1 MAAVRSGSE
10 ADCDEAQLMVRVQE
24 RRRLAGTLYAEE
36 VRDLALL
43 WTVDDDHPG
52 EADELA
58 VNCLIAAA
66 GLRSKVGRAEGK
78 LRDAVHATRDLPLCL
93 DLVAGGVLPVE
104 WFEWL
109 IRSTRRLEPEQRRQV
124 DDRVAEW
131 DLAGIDVNRFYR
143 ELRMLIA
150 WFGAGLQQEHPT
162 QQRNVEVF
170 TSPDMDGTAC
180 LQVTGPVP
188 EITALGHRLDAA
200 ARAVQT
206 TQRQALAEAGPAS
219 SLSPV
224 SVPFDVFGTV
234 AETGRPMSLA
244 ALRYAI
250 LTRTAFG
257 TDGIEVP
264 ESGFR
269 INVTVPVMTLL
280 GQSEAPGEVDGTHPI
295 PPAMARELVV
305 NAPVFHRVLTD
316 PVDGSFLPRAAKTYQ
331 VSRSMQEL
339 LRQIDPI
346 CAVPGCSTIVTTSGE
361 TDHIEEFD
369 HAHPDRG
376 GPTSPENLHRLCY
389 SHHRLKTLGLID
401 PIRDPHTGVTT
412 WTARTRGR
420 SRPVTETTRNT
431 DLVTRELGDHL
442 RVVWNSY
449 LEREEDAHRRAR
461 GEASGGEASGCGTGN
476 DEGGSVTGEP
486 GSDGASADPP
496 SPAAPLYD
504 PEHPPY

>member
-1 MAAVRSGSE
+1 MTPAAAAVRSGSE

-36 VRDLALL
+36 LRDLALL

-78 LRDAVHATRDLPLCL
+78 LRDAVQATRDLPLCL

-124 DDRVAEW
+124 DDVVAEW

-143 ELRMLIA
+143 ELRILIA

-200 ARAVQT
+200 ARAVQMA
-206 TQRQALAEAGPAS
+206 QRQALAAARGERTGCGDGTAGSIDLSTLPFDLGPLAGDSTAQADHDDARSFADAAHSLDPAA
-219 SLSPV
+219 
-224 SVPFDVFGTV
+224 VPFDVFGTV

-257 TDGIEVP
+257 TEGIEVP

-280 GQSEAPGEVDGTHPI
+280 GQSDAPGEVDGAHPI
-295 PPAMARELVV
+295 PPAMARDLVV

-346 CAVPGCSTIVTTSGE
+346 CAVPG
-361 TDHIEEFD
+361 
-369 HAHPDRG
+369 
-376 GPTSPENLHRLCY
+376 
-389 SHHRLKTLGLID
+389 
-401 PIRDPHTGVTT
+401 
-412 WTARTRGR
+412 
-420 SRPVTETTRNT
+420 
-431 DLVTRELGDHL
+431 
-442 RVVWNSY
+442 
-449 LEREEDAHRRAR
+449 
-461 GEASGGEASGCGTGN
+461 
-476 DEGGSVTGEP
+476 
-486 GSDGASADPP
+486 
-496 SPAAPLYD
+496 
-504 PEHPPY
+504 

>member
-1 MAAVRSGSE
+1 
-10 ADCDEAQLMVRVQE
+10 
-24 RRRLAGTLYAEE
+24 
-36 VRDLALL
+36 
-43 WTVDDDHPG
+43 
-52 EADELA
+52 
-58 VNCLIAAA
+58 
-66 GLRSKVGRAEGK
+66 
-78 LRDAVHATRDLPLCL
+78 
-93 DLVAGGVLPVE
+93 
-104 WFEWL
+104 
-109 IRSTRRLEPEQRRQV
+109 
-124 DDRVAEW
+124 
-131 DLAGIDVNRFYR
+131 
-143 ELRMLIA
+143 
-150 WFGAGLQQEHPT
+150 
-162 QQRNVEVF
+162 F

-200 ARAVQT
+200 ARAVQMA
-206 TQRQALAEAGPAS
+206 QRQALAADES
-219 SLSPV
+219 DL
-224 SVPFDVFGTV
+224 PFDVFGTV

-257 TDGIEVP
+257 TEGIEVP

-280 GQSEAPGEVDGTHPI
+280 GQSEAPGEVDGAHPI
-295 PPAMARELVV
+295 PPAMARDLVV

-361 TDHIEEFD
+361 SDHIEEFD
-369 HAHPDRG
+369 HQHPDRG
-376 GPTSPENLHRLCY
+376 GPTSPQNLHRLCY

-401 PIRDPHTGVTT
+401 PIRDPNTGVTT

-420 SRPVTETTRNT
+420 SRPLTETTRNT

-442 RVVWNSY
+442 RVAWNSY

-461 GEASGGEASGCGTGN
+461 GEAL
-476 DEGGSVTGEP
+476 DEESEP
-486 GSDGASADPP
+486 AADPP
-496 SPAAPLYD
+496 SPAATLYD
-504 PEHPPY
+504 PENPPY

>member
-1 MAAVRSGSE
+1 
-10 ADCDEAQLMVRVQE
+10 MVRVQE

-109 IRSTRRLEPEQRRQV
+109 IRSTRRLEPAQRRQV
-124 DDRVAEW
+124 DDVVAEW

-188 EITALGHRLDAA
+188 EVTALGHRLDAA

-206 TQRQALAEAGPAS
+206 AQRQALAADES
-219 SLSPV
+219 DL
-224 SVPFDVFGTV
+224 PFDVFGTV

-257 TDGIEVP
+257 TEGIEVP

-295 PPAMARELVV
+295 PPAMARDLVV
-305 NAPVFHRVLTD
+305 SAPVFHRVLTD

-346 CAVPGCSTIVTTSGE
+346 CAVPGCSHRHHQRRNGPHRRIRPPASRPGWPHEPPEPPPALLQPSPVENPRAHRPDPRPPHRG
-361 TDHIEEFD
+361 DHVD
-369 HAHPDRG
+369 CPNPRAQPPLDRDR
-376 GPTSPENLHRLCY
+376 TQHRPRH
-389 SHHRLKTLGLID
+389 SRARRPPAGRLELL
-401 PIRDPHTGVTT
+401 P
-412 WTARTRGR
+412 RTRGR
-420 SRPVTETTRNT
+420 RPPPST
-431 DLVTRELGDHL
+431 G
-442 RVVWNSY
+442 
-449 LEREEDAHRRAR
+449 R
-461 GEASGGEASGCGTGN
+461 GERRRGERMW
-476 DEGGSVTGEP
+476 
-486 GSDGASADPP
+486 DGK
-496 SPAAPLYD
+496 
-504 PEHPPY
+504 